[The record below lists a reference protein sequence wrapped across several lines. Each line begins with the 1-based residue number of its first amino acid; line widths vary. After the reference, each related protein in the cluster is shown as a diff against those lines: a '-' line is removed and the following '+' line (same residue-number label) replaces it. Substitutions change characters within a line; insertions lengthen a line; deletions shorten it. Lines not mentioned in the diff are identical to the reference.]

1 MMTNPKFH
9 FKKLHILLIHFFLL
23 SCISIVLAQ
32 DTPTPIEL
40 DKIVVTPGRYTIYD
54 GTTPQISLSKEEM
67 ERFPLIDNDIM
78 RSGHIFPGV
87 IASDF
92 SARFSVRGGE
102 KDGVSVRLDGMEL
115 YNPYHLQDF
124 GGAISLIGLDLIQ
137 NADLLMGGF
146 PAEYGHKMSGVFD
159 MTTKNPYTEKF
170 RANFGID
177 MINATALLE
186 GPLTTKGGWMLSA
199 RRGYVDLILALVD
212 IDDRYKPQYAD
223 VYGKLMYQLTDT
235 DMLTFYGLYGWDKNL
250 VNADDIDN
258 NLKSRYDNTTV
269 WMKWRHTFNAS
280 HWTDVYVYG
289 GTSYQDRTTG
299 NADFDNRNF
308 DFFGTKGEY
317 TANFLQKHT
326 LRSGIELRWSAAH
339 YNYKVNDRLAG
350 INNYDLV
357 QTNINKSGNDVK
369 LFIQDEWQIH
379 PKFALNVGG
388 RFALQTYRESEE
400 PNYEIGPRVTLAV
413 RPIKNL
419 ILRGAWGIYH
429 QPIDLMTIPV
439 EDNIQHVGV
448 AEQATHYIIG
458 GEYSKNANFLL
469 RIEGYYKK
477 YDNLVGRHREFGRII
492 QIFMPSESAD
502 AVGFDVFATKAFTPR
517 LTMSLG
523 YAYGIAEE
531 TSGDLTIYRENDRRH
546 SIFLSSSHQ
555 IATTWHLYLS
565 WRFHT
570 GSPRTPLDHKFNDDK
585 TACDR
590 IFGET
595 NSERLPAYHSLDF
608 RITKRSPYKRWSLT
622 WYFQVLN
629 LYNHSNVD
637 QYSFSEVRDEETNA
651 LMDCTIAEEP
661 LLPIVPT
668 LGLTITF

>member
-1 MMTNPKFH
+1 MTNPK
-9 FKKLHILLIHFFLL
+9 LYINNSCIPQILFLL
-23 SCISIVLAQ
+23 LFCISITVAQ
-32 DTPTPIEL
+32 DSPTPIEL
-40 DKIVVTPGRYTIYD
+40 EKIVVTPGRYAIYEE
-54 GTTPQISLSKEEM
+54 TTPQISLSKEDI

-102 KDGVSVRLDGMEL
+102 KDGVTVRLDGMEL

-124 GGAISLIGLDLIQ
+124 GGAISLVGLDLIQ
-137 NADLLMGGF
+137 HADLLMGGF

-159 MTTKNPYTEKF
+159 MTTKKPNTEKVK
-170 RANFGID
+170 ANFGID
-177 MINATALLE
+177 LINATALLE
-186 GPLTTKGGWMLSA
+186 GPLTEKGGWMLSA
-199 RRGYVDLILALVD
+199 RRGYVDLILALID
-212 IDDRYKPQYAD
+212 IDDKYKPQYAD

-235 DMLTFYGLYGWDKNL
+235 DTLTINALYGWDKNL
-250 VNADDIDN
+250 VNADDVEN
-258 NLKSRYDNTTV
+258 NLNSRYDNTTA
-269 WMKWRHTFNAS
+269 WLKWRHTFNAS

-299 NADFDNRNF
+299 DADFDNRNF
-308 DFFGTKGEY
+308 DYLGTKGEY

-326 LRSGIELRWSAAH
+326 LRTGIEWRWSAAH
-339 YNYKVNDRLAG
+339 YDYKVRDRLAG

-357 QTNINKSGNDVK
+357 QANINKSGNDLK
-369 LFIQDEWQIH
+369 MFIQDEWQIH
-379 PKFALNVGG
+379 PKLALNIGG
-388 RFALQTYRESEE
+388 RLVLQTYRESDE
-400 PNYEIGPRVTLAV
+400 PNYEIGPRVALAIQ
-413 RPIKNL
+413 PIQNL
-419 ILRGAWGIYH
+419 ILRCAWGIYH
-429 QPIDLMTIPV
+429 QPIDLLTIPI

-448 AEQATHYIIG
+448 AEQSTHYIIG
-458 GEYSKNANFLL
+458 GEYSRNANFLF

-477 YDNLVGRHREFGRII
+477 YDNLVGRHREFDRIT
-492 QIFMPSESAD
+492 QIFFPPESAD
-502 AVGFDVFATKAFTPR
+502 AIGFDIFATKAFSAR
-517 LTMSLG
+517 LTTSIG
-523 YAYGIAEE
+523 YAFGIAEE
-531 TSGDLTIYRENDRRH
+531 TSGDMTIYRENDRRH

-570 GSPRTPLDHKFNDDK
+570 GDPRTPLIHELNDEK
-585 TACDR
+585 TTCNR

-608 RITKRSPYKRWSLT
+608 RITKRSPYRRWSLT

-629 LYNHSNVD
+629 LYNHTNVD
-637 QYSFSEVRDEETNA
+637 QYSFSEVRDEETDE
-651 LMDCTIAEEP
+651 LIDCTIAEEP

-668 LGLTITF
+668 LGMTITF